1 MIVRNTQTLQKY
13 ISVNA
18 SLEYDTLKPYISQAE
33 RKHVKELIGAE
44 QYAIFDEEDVLETG
58 IVQVQLVD
66 SGSQNAAVVAAHDL
80 AQEAICNFAMYYALP
95 IINSQITQAGVFNL
109 VNQDVSTAS
118 DKSFKELQRSF
129 KTAAHEALDEMFKV
143 MESNLSD
150 FTAWTENDVYKEHQ
164 SLLVNSTEIFNK
176 HYNIF
181 NSRQTFLALK
191 AEIKI
196 VEFQYIKAVIG
207 AELLKEIKNP
217 QTNENRKEAKELL
230 QQSIV
235 CFTIAKI
242 MQNGLFIL
250 GALGMHV
257 RFDVLP
263 YEMVKGITNENAKES
278 QKNKISEAEQFLK
291 LALQVVTDNAIDFDE
306 YTAPEETSVNAQPII
321 KTKGITML

>member
-1 MIVRNTQTLQKY
+1 MIVRNTETLQKY

-33 RKHVKELIGAE
+33 RKHVKSLIGAE
-44 QYAIFDEEDVLETG
+44 QFAIFDVETAPTDVKILEAY
-58 IVQVQLVD
+58 QL
-66 SGSQNAAVVAAHDL
+66 SE
-80 AQEAICNFAMYYALP
+80 EAICNFAMYYALP
-95 IINSQITQAGVFNL
+95 IINSQITEAGVFYS
-109 VNQDVSTAS
+109 VNQDVKTSS